1 MKDILQLFV
10 CFLEICIPYWCM
22 EKLVEKRN
30 FPRIYKIF
38 WYICVLVWIG
48 LLYYQRSFGW
58 YSRIYLLIEIAGI
71 ISLAKWNFRIK
82 WIDAII
88 SVSMFYESLYLLYL
102 IVIAYEGYNNGLS
115 SIVKMQTEMTWK
127 GILISLF
134 LLLFVALIFFMIFR
148 VQKRVMFLKGMMD
161 RKLLIVPVILYIS
174 LYICDGA
181 FYNAERMVALRSVFF
196 GTLICIGLFA
206 FLLTYFYVKKAE
218 HEVHILEKRIDAAE
232 QKYKERIEGDKE
244 RDILVH
250 DMQNHLIVI
259 KKILEKKETE
269 RAKNYIEK
277 LQEDYQSIRQS
288 FHTGN
293 VVIDAVLGSK
303 ICEAENAGISVKVI
317 SNELDGM
324 FVSDRDGCSI
334 LANLVDNAINACKE
348 MKGERWIRI
357 RFENREWGMIWKI
370 ENSCLNTMEGRN
382 TPKPERRKGIRHGT
396 GLQSVRYAIQKYS
409 GLLIQEKV
417 ECIFSTTVILYK
429 QKGKEEAKYKKDI
442 LLKNI

>member
-71 ISLAKWNFRIK
+71 ILLAKWNFRIK

-88 SVSMFYESLYLLYL
+88 SISLFYESLYLLYL
-102 IVIAYEGYNNGLS
+102 IAIVYEGYSNGVS
-115 SIVKMQTEMTWK
+115 SIVKMQTKMTWK

-134 LLLFVALIFFMIFR
+134 LLILVVIILDVIFR
-148 VQKRVMFLKGMMD
+148 LGKRITLLKGLMD
-161 RKLLIVPVILYIS
+161 QRLLIVSIILYFT
-174 LYICDGA
+174 LYICERA
-181 FYNAERMVALRSVFF
+181 FYDLEREVALRSAFF
-196 GTLICIGLFA
+196 GMLIWIGFFA
-206 FLLTYFYVKKAE
+206 FLLVYFFVKRAE
-218 HEVHILEKRIDAAE
+218 YEVHILEKRIDAAE
-232 QKYKERIEGDKE
+232 QKYQERVDGDKE
-244 RDILVH
+244 RDILIH

-259 KKILEKKETE
+259 KNILENKEMD

-277 LQEDYQSIRQS
+277 LQEDYQNIRQI
-288 FHTGN
+288 FYTGN

-303 ICEAENAGISVKVI
+303 ICEAENVGISVKII
-317 SNELDGM
+317 SDELDDM

-334 LANLVDNAINACKE
+334 LANLVDNAIDACKE
-348 MKGERWIRI
+348 MKEERWIRI
-357 RFENREWGMIWKI
+357 RFENRAWGMIWKI
-370 ENSCLNTMEGRN
+370 ENSCRNTMDGRN
-382 TPKPERRKGIRHGT
+382 TPKPERRKGVCHGT
-396 GLQSVRYAIQKYS
+396 GLQSVRYAIQKYN
-409 GLLIQEKV
+409 GLLIQKKV
-417 ECIFSTTVILYK
+417 EYIFSTTVILYK
-429 QKGKEEAKYKKDI
+429 QKGREDAKYKKNI
-442 LLKNI
+442 LLENV